1 LTKISPKR
9 GTKPPKLPPQKQK
22 QQGWSLQVKTTALA
36 IALSTLP
43 VLAVGTASYLGSQSI
58 YKQITQARQADATRL
73 TETEIA
79 LQRQLL
85 LLLIGTGVT
94 AVLAGAIAALLAN
107 RAIHP
112 VLNAAAVSTA
122 AINRLRREDVALR
135 DRVAG
140 KDELV
145 ALETNIKLI
154 EEQLPNLLWNQ
165 EAEAE
170 RTQVLMN
177 ITRRIWE
184 SLSEADVLK
193 ATVEEVRKAFKIDRV
208 VVFRF
213 DANRDGTFIEE
224 SVASN
229 LPKMSWAKIDT
240 PFFEG
245 RDIEQYRNGCVLA
258 VGNIYQADLTDSQIG
273 LLERFAVKAN
283 LISPIIK
290 DNQLFGLLIAH
301 QCSEPRY
308 WQQSEINVF
317 AQLATQVGFALA
329 HVELLEQVDTKAN
342 QGQVFIDISRRI
354 RESLN
359 EEDILKTTVEEV
371 RKAIR
376 TERVLVY
383 SFDNNWYG
391 TVIAESVLPGFPKA
405 MWAQIKD
412 PCFAEGY
419 IRKYQAGRVQATN
432 NIYAAGLTDC
442 HLKQLEPF
450 AVKANLVAPILK
462 DGYLFGLLIAHE
474 CSKPREWQQS
484 EISLFTQLATQVGFA
499 LDHAK
504 LLQRINAEGV
514 QTQLIAHVSRRI
526 RESLNEEDILKTT
539 VEEVRKAIRTERVL
553 VYSFDNNW
561 YGTVIAE
568 SVLPGFPKAMWA
580 QIKDPCFAEGYIR
593 KYQAGRVQATNNIY
607 AAGLTDCHLKQLE
620 PFAVKANLVAPILK
634 DGYLFGLL
642 IAHECSKPREWQQS
656 EISLFT
662 QLATQV
668 GFALDHARLLN
679 QVEQAYQAASATS
692 HEQRQQKEALQRQ
705 VAELLRV
712 SEIAVQSLSNE
723 SLSQLE
729 SVTLAYKH
737 IQAVDDLA
745 QKMITTVQQAEL
757 QIQQAN
763 QTVQIDR
770 ETMSRN
776 ANTIVAVR
784 QAILVVS
791 EKVKRLDQPA
801 QKLFK
806 VVNLIS
812 NVTSQ
817 LKLYAMNTRL
827 AAARTNGDACQELDS
842 IAEKVLSSVQQLDEN
857 TAEIQSLVARIQAE
871 IQQAGAVIQD
881 GTEQAIAGTQLM
893 EETQQNLNRIAAF
906 SVQISSLV
914 EEIAQAA
921 NNQTQAS
928 TFAGQAIL
936 ELANIASNT
945 SEQSMS
951 VAKSFNQLAAAAQ
964 EL

>member
-1 LTKISPKR
+1 MTQAPSPQTNSSKAAPKSKQSEGSKQAVGNLTKISPKR

-213 DANRDGTFIEE
+213 DTNRDGTFIEE

-419 IRKYQAGRVQATN
+419 IKKYQAGRVQATN

-484 EISLFTQLATQVGFA
+484 EI
-499 LDHAK
+499 
-504 LLQRINAEGV
+504 N
-514 QTQLIAHVSRRI
+514 
-526 RESLNEEDILKTT
+526 
-539 VEEVRKAIRTERVL
+539 
-553 VYSFDNNW
+553 
-561 YGTVIAE
+561 
-568 SVLPGFPKAMWA
+568 
-580 QIKDPCFAEGYIR
+580 
-593 KYQAGRVQATNNIY
+593 
-607 AAGLTDCHLKQLE
+607 
-620 PFAVKANLVAPILK
+620 
-634 DGYLFGLL
+634 
-642 IAHECSKPREWQQS
+642 
-656 EISLFT
+656 LFT

>member
-1 LTKISPKR
+1 MTQAPSPQTNSSKAAPKSKQSEGSKQAVGNLTKISPKR

-213 DANRDGTFIEE
+213 DTNRDGTFIEE

-383 SFDNNWYG
+383 AFD
-391 TVIAESVLPGFPKA
+391 
-405 MWAQIKD
+405 
-412 PCFAEGY
+412 
-419 IRKYQAGRVQATN
+419 R
-432 NIYAAGLTDC
+432 
-442 HLKQLEPF
+442 
-450 AVKANLVAPILK
+450 
-462 DGYLFGLLIAHE
+462 
-474 CSKPREWQQS
+474 
-484 EISLFTQLATQVGFA
+484 
-499 LDHAK
+499 
-504 LLQRINAEGV
+504 
-514 QTQLIAHVSRRI
+514 
-526 RESLNEEDILKTT
+526 
-539 VEEVRKAIRTERVL
+539 
-553 VYSFDNNW
+553 NW